1 MKLSNLIL
9 TVLAASMLAACGSQP
24 AKTDDAEKTPA
35 AKASSSKATPAKEES
50 KKEEAKKEEAAA
62 EGEIVGKPAA
72 GSKFAKLKI
81 GMTHEQV
88 QKLIGMPAKEWHHP
102 TGKASIPFY
111 FGPDRWVLQSSYK
124 KEGVLTFNYG
134 GEQLLTR
141 IEVNKAE

>member
-9 TVLAASMLAACGSQP
+9 IVLSAILLAACGSQP
-24 AKTDDAEKTPA
+24 AKTDEPEKAPA
-35 AKASSSKATPAKEES
+35 AKAAPAKVAPA
-50 KKEEAKKEEAAA
+50 KEEAKKAEAAP
-62 EGEIVGKPAA
+62 EGDVVGTPAK
-72 GSKFAKLKI
+72 GSKFAKLKL
-81 GMTHEQV
+81 GMTHVEV
-88 QKLIGMPAKEWHHP
+88 QKLIGQPAKEWHHP